1 MLRLTALMRLPRF
14 GSTGAGCDGLCAR
27 VRGERRRRSDAA
39 MTEGERERLDSKEAS
54 RRHQTDPKAA
64 ETCLM
69 EMLHMHSDGNPKE
82 K

>member
-1 MLRLTALMRLPRF
+1 MSHLTALMRLHRF
-14 GSTGAGCDGLCAR
+14 GSAGAGSDGLCAR
-27 VRGERRRRSDAA
+27 VREERRRRSDAA
-39 MTEGERERLDSKEAS
+39 MTKGERERLDTKEAS

-69 EMLHMHSDGNPKE
+69 EMLHMRSDGNPKE